1 MIIIY
6 NDGSTLTCDLIE
18 ISGSNLFI
26 DGYRIVSIEDIM
38 SIEDN

>member
-6 NDGSTLTCDLIE
+6 NDGSTLTCNLIE
-18 ISGSNLFI
+18 ISGSSLII
-26 DGYRIVSIEDIM
+26 DGYRIVPIDEII